1 MRERTGERRFEL
13 PRAISMYMCQ
23 NHGSYACRFLQEE
36 CEAGAEGEEHEPS
49 ERQAVLLQRVSA
61 LQQRSDDDG
70 SQSDTDAW
78 EELMYVKAEQLEA
91 LMISF
96 GLYGDDVYPQD
107 AQEVKYI
114 TKQRGVSFRRKAEVL
129 TELCT
134 FVAELQQ
141 PDRSYLPPSASQEST
156 ESQVES
162 EIAEDDRKAPHGKCS
177 HAHNVI
183 AIYSMGVNGGT
194 EGRAVRK
201 SGAQNK
207 TPRPL

>member
-1 MRERTGERRFEL
+1 MSEGEGQESEEDEQDERR
-13 PRAISMYMCQ
+13 
-23 NHGSYACRFLQEE
+23 
-36 CEAGAEGEEHEPS
+36 AG
-49 ERQAVLLQRVSA
+49 VLQRVSA
-61 LQQRSDDDG
+61 LQQRSGDDG

-114 TKQRGVSFRRKAEVL
+114 TKQRGVSFRKKAEVL

-194 EGRAVRK
+194 EGRAGRK

-207 TPRPL
+207 TPRPP